1 MPVGKSGRI
10 VIEIDPVLKQEL
22 YQSLGKE
29 DSSLKEW
36 FLNHV
41 QGYLSG
47 KSQVPMNFESDD
59 SRQLPEVSS

>member
-10 VIEIDPVLKQEL
+10 VIEIDPILKQEL

-36 FLNHV
+36 FLSNV

-47 KSQVPMNFESDD
+47 KTQMPIDFESDD
-59 SRQLPEVSS
+59 LFEKREVS

>member
-10 VIEIDPVLKQEL
+10 VIEIDPALKQEL
-22 YQSLGKE
+22 YQSLGEE

-36 FLNHV
+36 FLSNV

-47 KSQVPMNFESDD
+47 KTQMPIDFEADD
-59 SRQLPEVSS
+59 LFEKTGVSL

>member
-10 VIEIDPVLKQEL
+10 VIEIDPGLKQEL
-22 YQSLGKE
+22 YQSLGNE

-41 QGYLSG
+41 KGYLSG
-47 KSQVPMNFESDD
+47 KSQVAINFESDD
-59 SRQLPEVSS
+59 SRQLSEGSS

>member
-10 VIEIDPVLKQEL
+10 VIEIDPELKQEL
-22 YQSLGKE
+22 YQSLGNE

-36 FLNHV
+36 FLTHV

-47 KSQVPMNFESDD
+47 KSQVAINFESDD
-59 SRQLPEVSS
+59 SRQISEGSS